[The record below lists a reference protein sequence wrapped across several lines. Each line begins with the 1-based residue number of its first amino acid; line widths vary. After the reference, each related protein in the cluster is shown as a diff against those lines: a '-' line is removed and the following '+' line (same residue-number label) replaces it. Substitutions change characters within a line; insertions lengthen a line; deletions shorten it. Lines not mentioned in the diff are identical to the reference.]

1 MKINNETLNE
11 IVHKTVKKYLKEAM
25 SEQFS
30 FDKLKS
36 IPSFSGRLKYCNDTL
51 GFRIGSGS
59 SRTCFQLDDN
69 RILKLAL
76 NAKGIAQNEVEARID
91 YNLDSLGI
99 RPEIFDE
106 TDYENNWFIVCE
118 YVLPAKAN
126 DFKQTLGIS
135 WREFCNFVKTCNC
148 EKKGGNPPIDWD
160 TMQEMI
166 DDNDKLWSIH
176 DYIANYDAPIGDLI
190 RICNYGLSKSNGIV
204 ILDMG
209 LDDYVLNN
217 FYKH

>member
-1 MKINNETLNE
+1 MKINQKLLNE
-11 IVHKTVKKYLKEAM
+11 IVHKTVKKYLNEAM

-30 FDKLKS
+30 FETLKS
-36 IPSFSGRLKYCNDTL
+36 IQSFRGRLKYCAETL

-76 NAKGIAQNEVEARID
+76 NAKGIAQNEVEARTD
-91 YNLDSLGI
+91 YNLDSLDI
-99 RPEIFDE
+99 RPEIYDE

-126 DFKQTLGIS
+126 DFNKTLGIS
-135 WREFCNFVKTCNC
+135 WDDFCDFVRTCNH
-148 EKKGGNPPIDWD
+148 EKKGGTPPIDWD
-160 TMQEMI
+160 TMQEMM
-166 DDNDKLWSIH
+166 DNNDKLWSIH
-176 DYIANYDAPIGDLI
+176 DYIANYDAPIGDLL
-190 RICNYGLSKSNGIV
+190 RLCNYGLSKSNGII
-204 ILDMG
+204 ILDTG

-217 FYKH
+217 FYR